1 MVVSVSPPSKHRKAK
16 RSGGLLAG
24 CRSTAALDSL
34 PRNARGPNAA
44 FNRLQARDAFAQT
57 PASSASA
64 HELGALPLHAQQD
77 DGDEARD
84 RFGSAAATT
93 SPPPPTARPPASK
106 VRRSLSLNRSSSSGA
121 NSALARRAPP
131 VSSSDLPPTS
141 SDLDFGSSSRGRSGG
156 ADTGTTATSPRLPP
170 SQSLPGPQ
178 SPGRERY
185 QSLPGHSA
193 ISSDQPNRSS
203 PSSPSKG
210 AVAAALG
217 SPSPGGPARK
227 RVVVKSMIGKP
238 TNFQHTGHIGAA
250 SYGSAVSSAA
260 SEALQLQLSEVA
272 AALRLD
278 DPTPST
284 AAEPSPA
291 AAAVAPSVEARVASP
306 SPRSRPLPVAPARAS
321 SIQGESASEHGF
333 DGVASPSTASSR
345 PQTPTIDSFRPRSP
359 LAGSTTTPSGSRP
372 SSPLG
377 VLASSASP
385 GQPGL
390 AMNAAAGARRR
401 KPVPKAL
408 PELEFEARHQASSP
422 APAAAEVVAMA
433 PSATSPDATDT
444 IEGCPAASEAAPS
457 LATEP
462 AAASDAQLGRQVS
475 VMGKL
480 PGERDFAKFVQQGSP
495 ASRRLNKMSSI
506 KNHRGDTLGEG
517 TLKRWG
523 LAEAF
528 AENGAGAAAGEDA
541 PTAEVEGQAPPG
553 SGGPSKKMVE
563 GPAGTY
569 ITDTANVRWNS
580 AMDEIRKALAAD
592 EADEA
597 EDQGIQ
603 EGMKLADEVLRK
615 LGVDEAT

>member
-156 ADTGTTATSPRLPP
+156 ADTGTTATSPR
-170 SQSLPGPQ
+170 
-178 SPGRERY
+178 
-185 QSLPGHSA
+185 
-193 ISSDQPNRSS
+193 
-203 PSSPSKG
+203 PSKG